1 MSKKIK
7 IFDTTL
13 RDGEQTP
20 GVNLN
25 LKEKVIIAKKLE
37 ELGVDVIEAGFPMAS
52 KGDFDS
58 VVAISKEVKNSTVAA
73 LARASKSDIDRAYEA
88 IKDAV
93 KPRIHTF
100 IATSPIHMEH
110 KLNMTKE
117 EVLNK
122 AVAMVAYAK
131 TLCDDIEFS
140 AEDAYR
146 SDRDFLVEVFSS
158 VIKAGA
164 TVINVPDTVGYA
176 LPSDYHDFI
185 KYVIENT
192 KGSENVDFS
201 VHCHDDL
208 GMAVANSLSGI
219 IAGATQ
225 VECAIN
231 GLGERAGNAALEEIV
246 MTIKTKADNLCMYT
260 DIDATKIWRIS
271 NMVASITGVFVQPNK
286 AIIGKNA
293 FAHESGIHQDGVLK
307 EKSTYEIITPESIG
321 KFDNDN
327 IVLGKH
333 SGRHAFDDY
342 LKKNGVTLDKYSL
355 DEAFIR
361 FKKMTD
367 KKKHIS
373 SRDIDAI
380 INNNAR
386 NIDETYKLKSFQVY
400 SGNKMICT
408 TTVEIKKGD
417 EILMESAVGE
427 GSVSSAF
434 NAVERAVGFEIKLE
448 DYVIRSVTDGKD
460 ALGEVTV
467 KIAGDNQIFTGSALS
482 ADIMEA
488 SIAALINA
496 TNRMIDFKNKN
507 N

>member
-1 MSKKIK
+1 MSKRIK

-25 LKEKVIIAKKLE
+25 LKEKVIIAKRLE

-52 KGDFDS
+52 KGDFDA
-58 VVAISKEVKNSTVAA
+58 VNAIAKEVKNSTVAA
-73 LARASKSDIDRAYEA
+73 LCRANKSDIDRAFEA
-88 IKDAV
+88 IKEAK

-100 IATSPIHMEH
+100 IATSPIHMLH
-110 KLNMTKE
+110 KLNMTE
-117 EVLNK
+117 DEVLK
-122 AVAMVAYAK
+122 RAVEMVAYAK
-131 TLCDDIEFS
+131 TLCEDVEFS

-146 SDRDFLVEVFSS
+146 SDKEFLVEVFSA

-176 LPSDYHDFI
+176 LPTDYHDFM

-192 KGSENVDFS
+192 VDADKVEFS

-219 IAGATQ
+219 MAGATQ
-225 VECAIN
+225 VECAVN

-246 MTIKTKADNLCMYT
+246 MTIKTRENSLKMHT
-260 DIDATKIWRIS
+260 EIDSTKIWRVS
-271 NMVASITGVFVQPNK
+271 NMVSSITGVFVQPNK
-286 AIIGKNA
+286 AIVGKNA

-321 KFDNDN
+321 KVSNEN

-342 LKKNGVTLDKYSL
+342 LKKNGINLEKNAL
-355 DEAFIR
+355 NEAFDN

-380 INNNAR
+380 INNNAS
-386 NIDETYKLKSFQVY
+386 NIDETYKLISYQIN

-408 TTVEIKKGD
+408 TTIEVQSGAEV
-417 EILMESAVGE
+417 LRESAVGE

-434 NAVERAVGFEIKLE
+434 KAVERVIGLDMKLE
-448 DYVIRSVTDGKD
+448 DYAIRSVTDGED

-467 KIAGDNQIFTGSALS
+467 KVRCNNEFFTGSSLS
-482 ADIMEA
+482 ADVMEA
-488 SIAALINA
+488 SIGAFINA
-496 TNRMIDFKNKN
+496 ANRVIDFKK
-507 N
+507 

>member
-52 KGDFDS
+52 KGDFDA
-58 VVAISKEVKNSTVAA
+58 VEAIAKEIKNSTVAA
-73 LARASKSDIDRAYEA
+73 LCRANKADIDKAYAA
-88 IKDAV
+88 IKYAA

-100 IATSPIHMEH
+100 LATSPIHMQH
-110 KLNMTKE
+110 KLNMTKA
-117 EVLNK
+117 EVLER
-122 AVAMVAYAK
+122 AIEMVAYAK
-131 TLCDDIEFS
+131 TLCDDVEFS

-146 SDRDFLVEVFSS
+146 SDKDFLVEVFSK
-158 VIKAGA
+158 VIEAGA

-176 LPSDYHDFI
+176 LPTDYHDFM

-192 KGSENVDFS
+192 KGAQKVDFS

-219 IAGATQ
+219 MAGASQ
-225 VECAIN
+225 VECAVN

-246 MTIKTKADNLCMYT
+246 MTIKTRENSLDMHT
-260 DIDATKIWRIS
+260 DIDATKIWRTS
-271 NMVASITGVFVQPNK
+271 NMVSSITGVFIQPNK
-286 AIIGKNA
+286 AIVGKNA

-321 KFDNDN
+321 KFANDN

-342 LKKNGVTLDKYSL
+342 LKKNGVILEKDAL
-355 DEAFIR
+355 NEAFIE

-380 INNNAR
+380 VNNNVSK
-386 NIDETYKLKSFQVY
+386 IEEVYKLSSFQVY
-400 SGNKMICT
+400 SGNKMIST
-408 TTVEIKKGD
+408 TTVEIQKGD
-417 EILMESAVGE
+417 ETITESAVGE

-434 NAVERAVGFEIKLE
+434 KAVERALGFELKLE
-448 DYVIRSVTDGKD
+448 DYAIRSITDGKD

-467 KIAGDNQIFTGSALS
+467 KILSDNEIYTGSSLS

-488 SIAALINA
+488 SIGALINA
-496 TNRMIDFKNKN
+496 ANRMIESKN
-507 N
+507 

>member
-25 LKEKVIIAKKLE
+25 LKEKVSIAKSLE

-52 KGDFDS
+52 KGDFEA
-58 VVAISKEVKNSTVAA
+58 VYAIAKEIKNSTVTA
-73 LARASKSDIDRAYEA
+73 LARANKSDIDIAYEA
-88 IKDAV
+88 IKIAK

-100 IATSPIHMEH
+100 LATSSIHMKY
-110 KLNMTKE
+110 KLNLTE
-117 EVLNK
+117 NEVLEK
-122 AVAMVAYAK
+122 AVSMVSYAK
-131 TLCDDIEFS
+131 SLCDDVEFS

-146 SDRDFLVEVFSS
+146 SDKNFLVKVFSA
-158 VIKAGA
+158 VIDAGA
-164 TVINVPDTVGYA
+164 TVINIPDTVGYA
-176 LPSDYHDFI
+176 LPNDYYNFI
-185 KYVIENT
+185 KYIIENT
-192 KGSENVDFS
+192 KGAEKVDFS

-225 VECAIN
+225 IECAVN
-231 GLGERAGNAALEEIV
+231 GLGERAGNAALEEVV
-246 MTIKTKADNLCMYT
+246 MTIKTKENELGMFT
-260 DIDATKIWRIS
+260 KIDSTKIWRIS
-271 NMVASITGVFVQPNK
+271 NMVSSITGVFVQPNK
-286 AIIGKNA
+286 AIVGKNA

-307 EKSTYEIITPESIG
+307 EKTTYEIITPESIG
-321 KFDNDN
+321 KYENDN

-342 LKKNGVTLDKYSL
+342 LKKNGISL
-355 DEAFIR
+355 NKELLNEAFEK

-373 SRDIDAI
+373 SRDIEAI
-380 INNNAR
+380 INDNVKSINEIFA
-386 NIDETYKLKSFQVY
+386 LKSFQVY

-408 TTVEIKKGD
+408 TTVEIAIGD
-417 EILMESAVGE
+417 KVIKESAIGD

-434 NAVERAVGFEIKLE
+434 NAVERALGFPIKLE
-448 DYVIRSVTDGKD
+448 DYTIRSVTDGKD
-460 ALGEVTV
+460 ALGEVTI
-467 KIAGDNQIFTGSALS
+467 KISDNDKTFTGSALS
-482 ADIMEA
+482 TDIMEA
-488 SIAALINA
+488 SIASLINA
-496 TNRMIDFKNKN
+496 VNRMIDFKNN
-507 N
+507 